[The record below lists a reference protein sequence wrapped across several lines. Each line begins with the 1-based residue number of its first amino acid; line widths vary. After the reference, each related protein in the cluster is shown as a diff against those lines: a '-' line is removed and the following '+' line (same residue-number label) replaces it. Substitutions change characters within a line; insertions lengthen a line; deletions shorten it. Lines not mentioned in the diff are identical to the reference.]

1 MRMTEF
7 RVGSAQPRNETE
19 MGKFLRLASRR
30 DVEVLCFPEGFLHT
44 EKSVAKLSNLCKEY
58 GIWTVTGYDEIEE
71 GVDYQSALI
80 LNDRGETAGKH
91 RKTYLSNSE
100 VRDGK
105 TPGDKL
111 EVFDTEFGKFGITIC
126 AEILCPEV
134 TRVLALKGA
143 EIVFHPI
150 GVGMDNQIQYD
161 RWKGMIQTRA
171 IENHVYFVASTHNK
185 ASRRAKDGVS
195 RPLGL
200 IVNPAGEILAE
211 ATREDLIYVLVNPER
226 REEDAR
232 KSHLYISYQN
242 MISRRQPNLYSPIAN
257 H

>member
-1 MRMTEF
+1 MSEF
-7 RVGSAQPRNETE
+7 CVGSAQPRNETE
-19 MGKFLRLASRR
+19 MEKFVRLALKRN
-30 DVEVLCFPEGFLHT
+30 VEVLCFPEGFLHS

-71 GVDYQSALI
+71 GVDYQTALI
-80 LNDRGETAGKH
+80 LNNKGETVGKH

-111 EVFDTEFGKFGITIC
+111 EVFDTEFRKFGIIIC

-161 RWKGMIQTRA
+161 LWKGMIQTRA
-171 IENHVYFVASTHNK
+171 IENLLYFVSSTHNI
-185 ASRRAKDGVS
+185 ASRRTKDGIS

-200 IVNPAGEILAE
+200 IVNSGGQVLAE
-211 ATREDLIYVLVNPER
+211 ARKTLLVSAFINLDKR
-226 REEDAR
+226 DEDAGR
-232 KSHLYISYQN
+232 GSFHSSYHR
-242 MISRRQPNLYSPIAN
+242 MISRRQSKLYSVIGS